1 MPRRRKL
8 ELNEEQEQELIKYRD
23 DDPRRY
29 VRERCGAL
37 LRIAAGESPHTVA
50 QEGVMK
56 PRDPDTVYKWLS
68 DYEAEGIAGVLG
80 HQQGGNQ
87 RGYL

>member
-1 MPRRRKL
+1 MPRRRNL
-8 ELNEEQEQELIKYRD
+8 ELSEEQKQELMQYRD

-37 LRIAAGESPHTVA
+37 LRIAAGEPPHAVA
-50 QEGVMK
+50 QEGVLK
-56 PRDPDTVYKWLS
+56 PRDPDTIYKWLS
-68 DYEAEGIAGVLG
+68 DYEREGIAGVMG

-87 RGYL
+87 RGHL